1 MTYDG
6 YASIIQPQIRPL
18 FDSKSAIQVLAPVV
32 FKEDRS
38 SYDTVKNVWKNSIV
52 KEANFE
58 RKWEKI
64 LHEGIYANSLLSS
77 QKVRTKNKVTTAVL
91 RKEQSLESNKFEV
104 IFAPS
109 SSVYD
114 GRYAN
119 NGWLQ
124 EIPKPITS
132 LTWDN
137 AAFVSMKV
145 AKKLNIKNG
154 QMIEISIA
162 GVSIKVPAWIVP
174 GQNQKTI
181 TLELGYGRE
190 FSGRIGSGV
199 GFNVYPL
206 RTSSNMGYAMNA
218 EIKTLKETYPLAS
231 TQEHYG
237 LEEDKLAAP
246 GFSDLST
253 NEVQSRIPELSKAIN
268 IRRV

>member
-1 MTYDG
+1 
-6 YASIIQPQIRPL
+6 
-18 FDSKSAIQVLAPVV
+18 
-32 FKEDRS
+32 
-38 SYDTVKNVWKNSIV
+38 
-52 KEANFE
+52 
-58 RKWEKI
+58 
-64 LHEGIYANSLLSS
+64 
-77 QKVRTKNKVTTAVL
+77 
-91 RKEQSLESNKFEV
+91 
-104 IFAPS
+104 
-109 SSVYD
+109 
-114 GRYAN
+114 
-119 NGWLQ
+119 
-124 EIPKPITS
+124 
-132 LTWDN
+132 
-137 AAFVSMKV
+137 MKV

-154 QMIEISIA
+154 QMIEISVA

-253 NEVQSRIPELSKAIN
+253 NEVQSRIPDLVKQSTLEEYKKHPEFVQDIVESHKPDKKRSWADHSMYNPEPEYDYSKGNQWGMSIDLTSCTSCNACSIAVSYTHLTLPT
-268 IRRV
+268 IYSV